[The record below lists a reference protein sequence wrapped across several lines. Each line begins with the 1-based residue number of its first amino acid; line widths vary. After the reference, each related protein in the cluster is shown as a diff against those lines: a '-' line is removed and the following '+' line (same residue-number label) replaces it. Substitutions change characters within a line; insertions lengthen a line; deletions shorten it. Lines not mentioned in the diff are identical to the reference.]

1 MKQVAL
7 EDFLEKH
14 RDVSRTIA
22 RAKMELFVVLVRS
35 FLPLR
40 NFTKNP
46 TIGVM
51 GVLNAALEYYNVF

>member
-7 EDFLEKH
+7 EGFLEKH

-35 FLPLR
+35 FLSLS

-46 TIGVM
+46 TIGAM

>member
-35 FLPLR
+35 FLPLS

-46 TIGVM
+46 TIGAM
-51 GVLNAALEYYNVF
+51 RVLNAALEYYNVF